1 MFPPQAAGMRT
12 ASAARA
18 AMLSR
23 WQDRIGRM
31 TFTARLLGF
40 LGIAAVALGAIGPA
54 LADRIAHPTVVF
66 AGLDKI
72 TGRIFTFD
80 VAVNETVQFGTM
92 QITPR
97 VCYTRPTTE
106 EPLTTGFVEVE
117 EVEAGQK
124 LNRIF
129 AGWMFAASP
138 GLHGVEHPVYDVWL
152 TDCRGGK
159 EIIASPPASARNAPA
174 QQPATPPSQRQPQ
187 PARSAPTRDTA
198 PSNAP
203 NAAPAL
209 RSTIDVGPAPGVRP
223 QGAAP
228 QVLEGPLGAQPQQ
241 PSGRLPSA
249 REAPIM
255 MPPGSIPGGR

>member
-1 MFPPQAAGMRT
+1 MFLPQAAGMRT

-31 TFTARLLGF
+31 TFTARFLGF
-40 LGIAAVALGAIGPA
+40 WATVSLVLGFVGPA
-54 LADRIAHPTVVF
+54 QADRIAHPTVVF

-97 VCYTRPTTE
+97 VCYTRPATE

-159 EIIASPPASARNAPA
+159 EILPSPPASARNAPA

-187 PARSAPTRDTA
+187 PARPAPARDAA

-203 NAAPAL
+203 NATPPL
-209 RSTIDVGPAPGVRP
+209 RSTIEVGPPPGMRPLAPP
-223 QGAAP
+223 P
-228 QVLEGPLGAQPQQ
+228 QVLEGPRGTQPQQ
-241 PSGRLPSA
+241 PNGHLPSA
-249 REAPIM
+249 SEAPIM